1 MHVKIVLNRIRW
13 LARPLS
19 VIDGLTRVLGAV
31 TMVMTAALVAVMS
44 YEMVVRRGFNAP
56 TLWAFDISYMLS
68 GLIFVMAVPYALLH
82 NEHVRIDFLSSRM
95 PDRLQHAVN
104 LLLYAGLFLPC
115 IYMIA
120 TTAVDAA
127 VKAYVTGEVE
137 RVSPWSPVIWPYYTG
152 LATGLC
158 ALVLQAVAQM
168 IRHTAELVAPAGRA
182 SLATADIPAF
192 AAKQG

>member
-1 MHVKIVLNRIRW
+1 MRVKTALNKVRW

-19 VIDGLTRVLGAV
+19 VIDGLTRALGAV

-68 GLIFVMAVPYALLH
+68 GMIFVMAVPYALLH
-82 NEHVRIDFLSSRM
+82 SEHVRIDFLSSRM
-95 PDRLQHAVN
+95 PLRLQHAVN
-104 LLLYAGLFLPC
+104 LLFYAGLFLPC

-120 TTAVDAA
+120 TTAVGAA
-127 VKAYVTGEVE
+127 AKAYVTGEVE
-137 RVSPWSPVIWPYYTG
+137 RVSPWSPLIWPYYAG

-158 ALVLQAVAQM
+158 ALVLQTVAQM
-168 IRHTAELVAPAGRA
+168 IRHATELLTPAGRA
-182 SLATADIPAF
+182 SLAAAELPAF